1 MQANSSGDSVTIMT
15 INKRHEHGPFDIVGD
30 VHGCFDELT
39 QLLSQ
44 LGYGIQKASKDAGGL
59 RYTVIPP
66 AGRKAVFVG
75 DLVDRGPASNECLR
89 LVMDMAEDGVALCV
103 QGNHE
108 AKLSRKLA
116 GRNVKVGHGLERTL
130 AQLEPEPPGFIE
142 RVKVFIDGLVSHCVL
157 DDGRLVVAH
166 AGMKEEYQGRVSG
179 KIHAFG
185 LYGETTGETDEFGFP
200 IRYPWARDYRG
211 KALVVYG
218 HTPVPEAGFVNN
230 TICID
235 TGCVFGGKLTALRYP
250 ERDLVSVPA
259 ARIYYERTGGGA
271 FEGRGVNGN

>member
-1 MQANSSGDSVTIMT
+1 MT

-30 VHGCFDELT
+30 VHGCFGELK
-39 QLLSQ
+39 QLLEQ
-44 LGYGIQKASKDAGGL
+44 LGYRIQQETKGDGNF
-59 RYTVIPP
+59 RYAVTPP
-66 AGRKAVFVG
+66 AGRRVFFVG

-89 LVMDMAEDGVALCV
+89 LAMGMVEDGVALCV

-108 AKLSRKLA
+108 AKLCRKLA
-116 GRNVKVGHGLERTL
+116 GKNVKVRHGLEQTL
-130 AQLEPEPPGFIE
+130 AQLATESPAFIE
-142 RVKVFIDGLVSHCVL
+142 RVKVFIDGLPGHCVL

-179 KIHAFG
+179 KAHAFA

-200 IRYPWARDYRG
+200 VRYPWAQDYRG
-211 KALVVYG
+211 EALVVYG
-218 HTPVPEAGFVNN
+218 HTPVPEAEFINN

-250 ERDLVSVPA
+250 EKELVSVPA
-259 ARIYYERTGGGA
+259 AKTYYERIGGL
-271 FEGRGVNGN
+271 RG